1 MLLISFIS
9 IHFLCKIFVWLLG
22 KLKEETVIFF
32 PHSTGNT
39 YIMQKCLL
47 LLNIIFFYVETK
59 TLMRNSLLEMFVSV
73 VTSSTHVLLNSYS
86 TVAHNASRPNIQM
99 LTLVPILNCL
109 LFYSSQHLS
118 TYLRASTHPSAFSLH
133 RDHTFSFQ
141 MCRGII
147 LNEVPADS
155 IIPYAEPLLSAS
167 LTLAYGVD
175 GLCTTIHFRL
185 CLTSMLS
192 ETRWRSSLRSQAEV
206 IPNALLTPW
215 QLFAAHLASEFVQRA
230 SVTSTVCIALEVI
243 AVNPVIG
250 TGVCA
255 FQKRKIT

>member
-1 MLLISFIS
+1 
-9 IHFLCKIFVWLLG
+9 
-22 KLKEETVIFF
+22 
-32 PHSTGNT
+32 
-39 YIMQKCLL
+39 MQKCLL
-47 LLNIIFFYVETK
+47 LLNINFFLCWDKNSYEEF
-59 TLMRNSLLEMFVSV
+59 LSRNVWSM
-73 VTSSTHVLLNSYS
+73 VTSSMHVLLNSYS

-118 TYLRASTHPSAFSLH
+118 IYPRASTHPSAFSLH

-147 LNEVPADS
+147 LNEAAADS
-155 IIPYAEPLLSAS
+155 IIPYAEPSLSAS

-175 GLCTTIHFRL
+175 GLCITIHFRL

-215 QLFAAHLASEFVQRA
+215 QLSAAHLASEFVQRA
-230 SVTSTVCIALEVI
+230 SVTSTVYIALEVI

-255 FQKRKIT
+255 FQKRKITQGRQEESN